1 MRDKFRVDE
10 LYDAVVIRPLFA
22 AADVAARGIDPKLI
36 DGTVNGTG
44 MLVAATSGVWRRLQT
59 GNVQH
64 YALFF
69 LLGALALLGY
79 YVGR

>member
-1 MRDKFRVDE
+1 
-10 LYDAVVIRPLFA
+10 
-22 AADVAARGIDPKLI
+22 
-36 DGTVNGTG
+36 VNGTG